1 MCMDI
6 RKSKLKKYLSILMG
20 LSLCNNIFYII
31 HKSNFYLNISNLVS
45 VICLFYIFIYEKDS
59 ITRNFKK
66 IDRTFIFYVLA
77 CLLSIIP
84 ASISLFKEIT
94 LLSAFFNGIPS
105 LIFLII
111 EYFVI
116 ISFSDNKEN
125 ILDGIK
131 IGFIVNITVSVIQYI
146 YFIND
151 RVFLVLYNLF
161 PTDSFQVCGK
171 YEVLSM
177 ASNVTTTLKVYFFR
191 AQGLFIETSYFTTFV
206 VGAFIISLKKIKR
219 RIFKIICIILS
230 CYLCLISE
238 SGNFIILIAMV
249 FLYFLI
255 MWLIKNNGKIQKKQL
270 IIFPVVIVIFIS
282 GIIYCMNNDMLM
294 LRISNTFSST
304 NISDSGNSSRKR
316 TIDEGINLIE
326 KYPLGI
332 GYNMTSTIFNREYPT
347 DKHSY
352 IFSTIV
358 VDELELGVIGNIVYL
373 IFALKFA
380 LKIIKYSK
388 KEEDIAIALSILGL
402 FLCQSSNGINY
413 WNIQY
418 IIGLYAIGNIV
429 YNELKEKYNSNLK
442 KEIDLYE

>member
-131 IGFIVNITVSVIQYI
+131 YPYWQ
-146 YFIND
+146 
-151 RVFLVLYNLF
+151 
-161 PTDSFQVCGK
+161 
-171 YEVLSM
+171 
-177 ASNVTTTLKVYFFR
+177 AS
-191 AQGLFIETSYFTTFV
+191 S
-206 VGAFIISLKKIKR
+206 
-219 RIFKIICIILS
+219 
-230 CYLCLISE
+230 
-238 SGNFIILIAMV
+238 
-249 FLYFLI
+249 
-255 MWLIKNNGKIQKKQL
+255 
-270 IIFPVVIVIFIS
+270 
-282 GIIYCMNNDMLM
+282 
-294 LRISNTFSST
+294 
-304 NISDSGNSSRKR
+304 
-316 TIDEGINLIE
+316 
-326 KYPLGI
+326 
-332 GYNMTSTIFNREYPT
+332 
-347 DKHSY
+347 
-352 IFSTIV
+352 
-358 VDELELGVIGNIVYL
+358 
-373 IFALKFA
+373 
-380 LKIIKYSK
+380 
-388 KEEDIAIALSILGL
+388 LGL
-402 FLCQSSNGINY
+402 NPDQVKPMLDST
-413 WNIQY
+413 
-418 IIGLYAIGNIV
+418 
-429 YNELKEKYNSNLK
+429 KEPLPSL
-442 KEIDLYE
+442 ERVSL